1 MKKILNSQYGV
12 YNSPSKITFPFPFP
26 PKTFSKQALIH
37 NSQPSKIEIQT
48 KPWTAIYVNSS
59 NARHSQ
65 THRSFLHCLQ
75 IQIPIFL
82 FFKSRSL
89 TLSLSLSTSM
99 ASFKPSIPITRDRSA
114 LPSGEVHVIV
124 GPMFAG
130 KTTAL
135 LRRIKSEGNNGR
147 YIYIYIL
154 DNWGFVILLEYLL
167 CLMFEYSFIIIGF
180 CQNSRFAWL
189 ECDFSWIVLVHGF
202 LFI

>member
-89 TLSLSLSTSM
+89 TLSLSLHFHGLLQALNSHYQRPLCP
-99 ASFKPSIPITRDRSA
+99 AFWRGPRHCGPHVCWQNHRPSPPDQVW
-114 LPSGEVHVIV
+114 GQQWEV
-124 GPMFAG
+124 
-130 KTTAL
+130 
-135 LRRIKSEGNNGR
+135 
-147 YIYIYIL
+147 YIYIL
-154 DNWGFVILLEYLL
+154 DNWGFVILIEYLL